1 MLRPASYGT
10 GKQGVA
16 LLPLAL
22 MLLLHLVLLLLWAG
36 SGPARI
42 DHGAAQRGF
51 TLTWLAPPKPRERL
65 LPPPVR
71 VPRAHAAPAARPPQ
85 RATITTAPPIAVQPA
100 VPPESTA
107 LPANEP
113 GAVDVNKMLETARR
127 QAGAID
133 RDLRGGKLAPL
144 TPDANLPIIRFQR
157 ALEGAYID
165 RTRTLVTESLTQ
177 SDGVIVYRFR
187 YGGKVWCRQ
196 SGGSAPGMM
205 ERSEGAKLAGAGS
218 AGGGGAAGTIRCPGD
233 ETGWTRL

>member
-1 MLRPASYGT
+1 MLRPAAYGT

-22 MLLLHLVLLLLWAG
+22 MLLLHLVLLLLWTG
-36 SGPARI
+36 SRPARI
-42 DHGAAQRGF
+42 DHGAAQRHF
-51 TLTWLAPPKPRERL
+51 TLTWLTPRKPPETA
-65 LPPPVR
+65 LPPAVR
-71 VPRAHAAPAARPPQ
+71 VPRVRAAPAARPPQ
-85 RATITTAPPIAVQPA
+85 LATAAAAPPIAVQPE

-127 QAGAID
+127 QAGGID
-133 RDLRGGKLAPL
+133 RDLRGGKVAPL
-144 TPDANLPIIRFQR
+144 TPDANLPIIRFKR

-165 RTRTLVTESLTQ
+165 RSRTLVTESLTQ

-187 YGGKVWCRQ
+187 YAGKVWCRQ

-218 AGGGGAAGTIRCPGD
+218 AGGGSAAGTIRCPSD